1 MTTGELGFV
10 LALFGVPLWLA
21 ATAWFRYFSMERVSV
36 RALPWIRTGLTLM
49 SITTV
54 MWVGLLTIMILEDRS
69 SDAKSLAKNL
79 SPAIVAWINLLFCAG
94 ALICSRLDRRSAHP
108 TAILRRNIALSSGL
122 LMLIWLFV
130 LSNPH

>member
-1 MTTGELGFV
+1 
-10 LALFGVPLWLA
+10 
-21 ATAWFRYFSMERVSV
+21 
-36 RALPWIRTGLTLM
+36 
-49 SITTV
+49 
-54 MWVGLLTIMILEDRS
+54 
-69 SDAKSLAKNL
+69 
-79 SPAIVAWINLLFCAG
+79 LLFCAG